1 MLSHEEMKVMQKAL
15 IIMFKDISEI
25 VQQPLLLLGILLPPL
40 LFTAIPVFIISQAG
54 HMSLNSTSGNTAALS
69 SNPALAGLT
78 AQEMA
83 QALPGLLFSTFYLLL
98 PGIITS
104 VIASYSVV
112 GEKTSRTLEPIL
124 GTPIRTW
131 ELLLGKC
138 LASLVPGIGVTWLS
152 GLILIVAMAVFSL
165 SHRVFAA
172 VISPGWLVLLLL
184 WAPLLAI
191 IANAVMIAVSSRV
204 NEPRTAQQV
213 SAWLI
218 IPVLGIFFGQ
228 LAGVQVFGPIFTL
241 IVAIILAVLA
251 FLSMW
256 GATAIFQREVILT
269 RWK

>member
-1 MLSHEEMKVMQKAL
+1 MQKAL
-15 IIMFKDISEI
+15 IIMFKDVSEI
-25 VQQPLLLLGILLPPL
+25 VQQRLLLLGIILPPL
-40 LFTAIPVFIISQAG
+40 LLTALPVFFVSQAG
-54 HMSLNSTSGNTAALS
+54 HMPLNSTSSNTAALS
-69 SNPALAGLT
+69 SNPMLAGLT
-78 AQEMA
+78 AQELV
-83 QALPGLLFSTFYLLL
+83 QAVPALLFSTLYLLL

-124 GTPIRTW
+124 ATPIRTW

-152 GLILIVAMAVFSL
+152 GLVFIVAMAVFSL

-172 VISPGWLVLLLL
+172 VISPGWLILFLL

-191 IANAVMIAVSSRV
+191 IANAVMIAISSRV

-218 IPVLGIFFGQ
+218 IPFLVTFFGQ
-228 LAGVQVFGPIFTL
+228 LAGIQVLGPAFTL
-241 IVAIILAVLA
+241 IIAVILAVLA